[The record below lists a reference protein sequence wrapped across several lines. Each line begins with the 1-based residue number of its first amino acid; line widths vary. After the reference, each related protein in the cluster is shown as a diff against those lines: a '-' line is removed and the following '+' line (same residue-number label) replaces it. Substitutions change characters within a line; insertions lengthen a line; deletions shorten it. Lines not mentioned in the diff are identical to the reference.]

1 MPDTRAVIFVLEAYV
16 VMNTVALSLSAGG
29 TMMVSSFCRLRTP
42 ALSALVI
49 LCLGSLAHLT
59 VYTTSFLSSAA
70 G

>member
-1 MPDTRAVIFVLEAYV
+1 MPDTRAVIFVLESSV
-16 VMNTVALSLSAGG
+16 VMNTVALPLSAVG
-29 TMMVSSFCRLRTP
+29 TMMVSSFCGLRSP

-49 LCLGSLAHLT
+49 MGLGSLAHLT